1 MPPPVGFDFET
12 AKEILRLVKKNKNGS
27 LNRPIEAEVQNLNN
41 PQLVI
46 AFIASPE
53 ITVYNDTYKIFRIPN
68 AKMVP
73 FNTGIEITN
82 GRLAFGRTNDDGEIL
97 IAGINAIVGMPVIDE
112 DYVDPPRIFAGHYLG
127 VITGYSQEDDADFEK
142 PIVLILSPPTLP
154 FVESDPITV
163 VTNVTCT
170 PEGIQ
175 LQTAQFVASDY
186 DSAVITSFLG
196 LNDTPASYSAQQN
209 RVVKVNSN
217 ADGLEFGVNNDTV
230 ETDISD
236 MQAAIASIQDDI
248 TAIQSDISDIEGAIT
263 SIESDVSAIQADY
276 VTLEARVTA
285 LE

>member
-27 LNRPIEAEVQNLNN
+27 LNRPIDSDTQNLNN

-46 AFIASPE
+46 AFIASSE
-53 ITVYNDTYKIFRIPN
+53 ITTYNDTYKIFRILN

-73 FNTGIEITN
+73 FNTGIESIN
-82 GRLAFGRTNDDGEIL
+82 GRLAFGRTNDDGDIL
-97 IAGINAIVGMPVIDE
+97 IAGVDAIVGMPVISE
-112 DYVDPPRIFAGHYLG
+112 PVVNPPRIFAGHYLG
-127 VITGYSQEDDADFEK
+127 VITGYSQEDDEDFEK
-142 PIVLILSPPTLP
+142 PIVLILYPYNII
-154 FVESDPITV
+154 ESEAEAITV

-175 LQTAQFVASDY
+175 LQTAQFVASNY
-186 DSAVITSFLG
+186 DAAVITSFLG

-209 RVVKVNSN
+209 RVVKVNAN

-230 ETDISD
+230 EIDIAD
-236 MQAAIASIQDDI
+236 MQAAITSIQADIASIQ
-248 TAIQSDISDIEGAIT
+248 SDVTTLQADVVALQ
-263 SIESDVSAIQADY
+263 SDVSTLQADY
-276 VTLEARVTA
+276 ITLEARVTA

>member
-53 ITVYNDTYKIFRIPN
+53 ITTYNDTYKIFRIPN

-73 FNTGIEITN
+73 FNTGIESIN
-82 GRLAFGRTNDDGEIL
+82 GRLAFGRTNDEGEIL
-97 IAGINAIVGMPVIDE
+97 INGVNAIVGMPVIDE
-112 DYVDPPRIFAGHYLG
+112 NYVDPPRIFAGHYLG

-186 DSAVITSFLG
+186 DSAIISSFLG

-209 RVVKVNSN
+209 KVVKVNAN

-230 ETDISD
+230 QTDISD
-236 MQAAIASIQDDI
+236 MQAAITSIQADI
-248 TAIQSDISDIEGAIT
+248 AALQSDVAT
-263 SIESDVSAIQADY
+263 LESDY

>member
-27 LNRPIEAEVQNLNN
+27 LNRPIDSETPSLNN
-41 PQLVI
+41 PQMVI
-46 AFIASPE
+46 AFVSSSVL
-53 ITVYNDTYKIFRIPN
+53 TVYNDDYKLFQIPD

-73 FNTGIEITN
+73 FSTGIEDTN
-82 GRLAFGRTNDDGEIL
+82 GRLVFGNTNDIGEIGT
-97 IAGINAIVGMPVIDE
+97 GIDGIIGMPVINE
-112 DYVDPPRIFAGHYLG
+112 NYITAPRIFAGHYLG
-127 VITGYSQEDDADFEK
+127 VITGYSEEEGEDFEK
-142 PIVLILSPPTLP
+142 PIVLILYPHNVL
-154 FVESDPITV
+154 FGESDPITV

-196 LNDTPASYSAQQN
+196 LIDAPASYSAQQN
-209 RVVKVNSN
+209 RVVKVNAN

-230 ETDISD
+230 EADISD
-236 MQAAIASIQDDI
+236 MQAAIATLQSEV
-248 TAIQSDISDIEGAIT
+248 TSLQSDLAALQ
-263 SIESDVSAIQADY
+263 SDVATLQADY
-276 VTLEARVTA
+276 VTLEARVTD

>member
-27 LNRPIEAEVQNLNN
+27 LNRPIDSEAPSLNN
-41 PQLVI
+41 PQMVI
-46 AFIASPE
+46 AFVSSSVL
-53 ITVYNDTYKIFRIPN
+53 TVYNDDYKLFRIPN
-68 AKMVP
+68 AMMVP
-73 FNTGIEITN
+73 FNTGIEDTN
-82 GRLAFGRTNDDGEIL
+82 GRLVFGNSNDIGEIETGVEA
-97 IAGINAIVGMPVIDE
+97 IIGMSVINENYIT
-112 DYVDPPRIFAGHYLG
+112 PPRIFAGHYLG
-127 VITGYSQEDDADFEK
+127 VITGYSEEDDEDFEK
-142 PIVLILSPPTLP
+142 PIVLILYPHNVL
-154 FVESDPITV
+154 FGESDPITV

-186 DSAVITSFLG
+186 DTAVITSFLG

-209 RVVKVNSN
+209 RVVKVNAN

-230 ETDISD
+230 EAEISD
-236 MQAAIASIQDDI
+236 LQADVAQLLSDVA
-248 TAIQSDISDIEGAIT
+248 ALQSDVASLQ
-263 SIESDVSAIQADY
+263 SDVSTLQSDVATLESDY

>member
-27 LNRPIEAEVQNLNN
+27 LNRPIDSETPSLNN
-41 PQLVI
+41 PQMVI
-46 AFIASPE
+46 AFVSSTVL
-53 ITVYNDTYKIFRIPN
+53 TVYNDDYKLFRIPN
-68 AKMVP
+68 AMMVP
-73 FNTGIEITN
+73 FNTGIEDTN
-82 GRLAFGRTNDDGEIL
+82 GRLVFGNSNNIGEIET
-97 IAGINAIVGMPVIDE
+97 GVDAIIGMPVINE
-112 DYVDPPRIFAGHYLG
+112 NYITAPRIFAGHYLG
-127 VITGYSQEDDADFEK
+127 VITGYSEEDDEDFEK
-142 PIVLILSPPTLP
+142 PIVLILYPHNVL
-154 FVESDPITV
+154 FGESDPITV

-186 DSAVITSFLG
+186 DTAVITSFLG

-209 RVVKVNSN
+209 KVVKVNAN

-230 ETDISD
+230 QTDISD
-236 MQAAIASIQDDI
+236 MQAAITSIQADI
-248 TAIQSDISDIEGAIT
+248 AALQSDVAT
-263 SIESDVSAIQADY
+263 LESDY